1 MDWKATV
8 KKALPYVLSIVFFA
22 VVSYLYFAPEIF
34 EGKVLFQHDTQQ
46 GIALGQEAKLYKE
59 ATGETTRWTN
69 TSFSGMPTFQISPAY
84 ANHPI
89 IRAVEDIYTLWMT
102 SPASLIFMMLV
113 GFFIFMLSMGYK
125 WYYAVLGAIA
135 YTFSSYFF
143 IIIQAGHIWKFITL
157 AYIPPTLAGIVWAY
171 RGRYLLGAGVAALFA
186 MLQIASNHIQMSYYF
201 LFVIVALVIAYAV
214 ELIRDKKTAQ
224 FFKAS
229 GVLVVAAALAIG
241 ANLPSLYH
249 TQKYSKETMRGGH
262 SELTPVD
269 ADVDKASDGLN
280 KEYITQW
287 SYGKM
292 ETVSLLIPNVKGGAS
307 GVLAAQEAAVDA
319 APASVKPY
327 LSQVNSYWGDQP
339 GTSGPVYVG
348 AIICMLFVMGCI
360 TVKSPIKWALI
371 VATIISILL
380 SWGKNFMPLT
390 EWFIDYFPMYNKFRT
405 VSSIL
410 VVAEFCIPV
419 LAIMALKEFFE
430 KHDKK
435 QLQALYIATGITAGV
450 ALLAWIVPGLFGP
463 FTSEYEREMVA
474 QSPQLATIFDGVAD
488 ARIAVFKADAMRTVL
503 FILLAAVVMLLA
515 AKGKFKAQWALV
527 MLAVL
532 LVADMGTVNKRYLN
546 GEHFVEKRRLAD
558 PFPMTDVDRYILQ
571 DPDPNYRV
579 FNLYGGNPFNDARTS
594 YYHKSIGGYHA
605 AKLTRYQDLIDR
617 QLSQMNEPV
626 LNMLNTKYFILPTQ
640 NGGVTVE
647 QNPGA
652 LGNAWF
658 VSEVQWVDN
667 ADAEMAALN
676 NFEPSRTAIVDC
688 RFESLIDADAVLAT
702 PGDTIMLTSYKPN
715 ELRYKSEAANNRIA
729 VFSEIYFPWGWNVTI
744 DGNVVKEAR
753 ANYVLRALTVPAGTH
768 EIVFRFEPESIAKTE
783 GVAFASMGGILLLL
797 LAAVSMP
804 FIRRKKGE
812 NVPVE

>member
-214 ELIRDKKTAQ
+214 ELIREKKTSQ

-804 FIRRKKGE
+804 FIRRKKSE

>member
-1 MDWKATV
+1 
-8 KKALPYVLSIVFFA
+8 
-22 VVSYLYFAPEIF
+22 
-34 EGKVLFQHDTQQ
+34 
-46 GIALGQEAKLYKE
+46 
-59 ATGETTRWTN
+59 
-69 TSFSGMPTFQISPAY
+69 MPTFQISPAY

-214 ELIRDKKTAQ
+214 ELIREKKTSQ

-804 FIRRKKGE
+804 FIRRKKSE